1 MMLLSTLFLRMVLD
15 RNKCRSRIER
25 TRHFDM
31 LVTVKLSVE
40 GAMKWIS
47 ILLHTDNV
55 KMQLKG
61 YYF

>member
-1 MMLLSTLFLRMVLD
+1 
-15 RNKCRSRIER
+15 
-25 TRHFDM
+25 M